1 MKQDFQTFFQTNQGR
16 IHYQIQRLGITGDL
30 YEDFYSEG
38 MIALWKAYKSFEPT
52 KGNLGTYLN
61 FRIRYRLIDLL
72 RKRARE
78 NEQIEQIIRDKI
90 TEIDGGHRYGLS
102 KFPLVNQQGLPVSN
116 EPFWHEVKRHLSK
129 RQWQWVEYFIIAD
142 LTIQEIAEI
151 ESVSADAVKS
161 WGREARRKLRKK
173 EVIQRLKT
181 LYSTKNP
188 ENSV

>member
-1 MKQDFQTFFQTNQGR
+1 
-16 IHYQIQRLGITGDL
+16 
-30 YEDFYSEG
+30 

-116 EPFWHEVKRHLSK
+116 EPFWHEVKRQDRKSTRLNYSHVATS
-129 RQWQWVEYFIIAD
+129 Y
-142 LTIQEIAEI
+142 
-151 ESVSADAVKS
+151 AVFCLK
-161 WGREARRKLRKK
+161 KKRKK
-173 EVIQRLKT
+173 KPNTQK
-181 LYSTKNP
+181 
-188 ENSV
+188 